1 MATTFAFKLVTPT
14 GVLFDGQAE
23 QVNAVNPLGE
33 FGVLADHTNFITAL
47 VPGLLTAR
55 TADGQTLKYLITG
68 GFVEVKEGAMMALAL
83 TAEPPEGAEPADE
96 IELRDAEERLS
107 QMSMFDLNYDEEKQS
122 VMVMRARHE
131 VAESAAPIRTKVDS

>member
-33 FGVLADHTNFITAL
+33 FGVLADHTNYITSL
-47 VPGLLTAR
+47 VPGLLTTR
-55 TADGQTLKYLITG
+55 TADGQTLEYLVTG
-68 GFVEVKEGAMMALAL
+68 GLVEVKDGTMMALAL
-83 TAEPPEGAEPADE
+83 SAEPPENAEPADE

-107 QMSMFDLNYDEEKQS
+107 QMSTFDLNYDEEKQS
-122 VMVMRARHE
+122 VMVLRARHE
-131 VAESAAPIRTKVDS
+131 VAESRRPTSQ

>member
-33 FGVLADHTNFITAL
+33 FGVLADHTNYITSL
-47 VPGLLTAR
+47 VPGLLTIR
-55 TADGQTLKYLITG
+55 TAEGQTLEYLVTG
-68 GFVEVKEGAMMALAL
+68 GLVEVKDGVMTALAQ
-83 TAEPPEGAEPADE
+83 TAEPPEKVVPTDE
-96 IELRDAEERLS
+96 TELRNAEERLS
-107 QMSMFDLNYDEEKQS
+107 QMSMFDPNYDEQKQS

-131 VAESAAPIRTKVDS
+131 VADSRRTASH

>member
-83 TAEPPEGAEPADE
+83 SAEPPEDAEPADE

-131 VAESAAPIRTKVDS
+131 VAESAAPIRTKSDS

>member
-33 FGVLADHTNFITAL
+33 FGVLADHTNYITAL

-55 TADGQTLKYLITG
+55 TADGQTLEYLVTG
-68 GFVEVKEGAMMALAL
+68 GLVEVKDGAMTALAQ
-83 TAEPPEGAEPADE
+83 TAEPPEQVEPTDE
-96 IELRDAEERLS
+96 TELRAAEERLS
-107 QMSMFDLNYDEEKQS
+107 QMSMFDSNYDEEKQS
-122 VMVMRARHE
+122 VMVMRVRHD
-131 VAESAAPIRTKVDS
+131 VAESRRSDSR

>member
-33 FGVLADHTNFITAL
+33 FGVLADHTNYITAL

-55 TADGQTLKYLITG
+55 TADGQALEYLVTG
-68 GFVEVKEGAMMALAL
+68 GLVEVKDGAMMALAL
-83 TAEPPEGAEPADE
+83 SAEPPENAAAADE

-122 VMVMRARHE
+122 VMVMRVRHD
-131 VAESAAPIRTKVDS
+131 VVESRRPDSR

>member
-33 FGVLADHTNFITAL
+33 FGVLADHTNYITSL
-47 VPGLLTAR
+47 VPGLLTIR
-55 TADGQTLKYLITG
+55 TAEGQTLEYLVTG
-68 GFVEVKEGAMMALAL
+68 GLVEVKDGVMTALAQ
-83 TAEPPEGAEPADE
+83 TAEPPEKVVPTDE
-96 IELRDAEERLS
+96 TELHNAEERLS
-107 QMSMFDLNYDEEKQS
+107 QMSMFDPNYDEQKQS

-131 VAESAAPIRTKVDS
+131 VADSRRTASH